1 MLNGCAPTTAVC
13 QNDNNKVE
21 RVNLPNSWSMT
32 QPETIAKVDDTQPMG
47 KPELLSAVTTLNIK
61 YQKDRNKLIY
71 LQNYIL
77 EIKDKVL
84 LNDSQQKQ

>member
-21 RVNLPNSWSMT
+21 RVNLPDSWAMT
-32 QPETIAKVDDTQPMG
+32 QPETIVKVDDTQPMS
-47 KPELLSAVTTLNIK
+47 KPGLLSVTTELNIK

-84 LNDSQQKQ
+84 LNDSQQ